1 MREIRELLPTEALLL
16 LDIKKTTGL
25 QLIIKTIEELI
36 LMGVIKIEND
46 ELDGKRLRIIKVKNL
61 NNSLLK
67 DYHDPV
73 VQSIREH
80 YNAYHEITE
89 QNALTLDKL
98 VGYVRVK
105 LNFSYNRYK
114 FRLIYSRLELW
125 NLVKSKFPFYY
136 FNRSLTER
144 GVQMRNQL
152 NELLER
158 LKKEMSLNGKKENL
172 FELKEKLGL
181 NVLLLA
187 GSFEHMERLKM
198 GGHKYFN
205 NLELEIDNSI
215 LQWAIL
221 DNVNAELPELEF
233 PDLPEID

>member
-1 MREIRELLPTEALLL
+1 
-16 LDIKKTTGL
+16 
-25 QLIIKTIEELI
+25 
-36 LMGVIKIEND
+36 
-46 ELDGKRLRIIKVKNL
+46 
-61 NNSLLK
+61 
-67 DYHDPV
+67 
-73 VQSIREH
+73 
-80 YNAYHEITE
+80 
-89 QNALTLDKL
+89 
-98 VGYVRVK
+98 
-105 LNFSYNRYK
+105 
-114 FRLIYSRLELW
+114 
-125 NLVKSKFPFYY
+125 
-136 FNRSLTER
+136 
-144 GVQMRNQL
+144 
-152 NELLER
+152 
-158 LKKEMSLNGKKENL
+158 MSLNGKKENL